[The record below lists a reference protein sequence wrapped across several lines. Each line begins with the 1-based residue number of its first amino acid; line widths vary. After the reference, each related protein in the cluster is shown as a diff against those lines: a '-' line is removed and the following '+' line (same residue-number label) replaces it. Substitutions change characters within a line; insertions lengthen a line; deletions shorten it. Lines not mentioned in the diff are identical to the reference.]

1 MSTNEVQVNA
11 TKRDVLD
18 YFDKKLMF
26 QYKKE
31 SWQNN
36 ISKAVGNMLAE
47 LHYKA
52 VVTATAKANE
62 ELSDKFKNHIERPS
76 TSIGTRLKFLFTGKF

>member
-11 TKRDVLD
+11 TKREVLN

-26 QYKKE
+26 QYKKD

-52 VVTATAKANE
+52 VVTATAKTTE
-62 ELSDKFKNHIERPS
+62 ELMKTHIKQPS
-76 TSIGTRLKFLFTGKF
+76 TGLGTRLKFLFTGKF

>member
-11 TKRDVLD
+11 TKREVLN

-52 VVTATAKANE
+52 VVTATAKADAENDAKYKDFIKKP
-62 ELSDKFKNHIERPS
+62 SNDFK
-76 TSIGTRLKFLFTGKF
+76 TRLKFLFTGKF